1 MPSVDTGAGAASIH
15 QPISE
20 MERDFSVTESILDAE
35 QIGAEEVP
43 ELPISDTTHFDIDI
57 DDPGGQVRLDLTRQ
71 ADEVAVRLETPEEI
85 LEEYRDLERDIE
97 EALEQAGMSLTD
109 FEATADGEA
118 DERSDRDSRER
129 TSSGPQDG
137 DGQPEEAPKRGRLL
151 NRIV

>member
-118 DERSDRDSRER
+118 DER
-129 TSSGPQDG
+129 
-137 DGQPEEAPKRGRLL
+137 
-151 NRIV
+151 